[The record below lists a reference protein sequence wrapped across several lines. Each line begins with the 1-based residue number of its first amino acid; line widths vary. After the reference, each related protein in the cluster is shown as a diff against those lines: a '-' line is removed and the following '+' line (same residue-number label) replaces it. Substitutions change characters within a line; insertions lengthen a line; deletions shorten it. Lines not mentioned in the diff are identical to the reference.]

1 MWLNL
6 HSVVSVDLI
15 MPACL
20 GYVLNNDQRSKYC
33 VSAVPGEGVWR
44 EGGREGGGR
53 GVRTFHFLYPPLTS
67 NIFISILFL
76 FHIFLF
82 PSCKFQVFEIEQFLS
97 VSFFFKWSLRSKI

>member
-1 MWLNL
+1 M
-6 HSVVSVDLI
+6 SVDLI

-44 EGGREGGGR
+44 EGGRGAGELEPS
-53 GVRTFHFLYPPLTS
+53 TSCILLSHFQYLYLH
-67 NIFISILFL
+67 FFL

-97 VSFFFKWSLRSKI
+97 VSFVLNGH